1 MSIASR
7 TGDDRDATSRPNGDA
22 DGDGGDASE
31 GEDATAA
38 WAAVQKD
45 A

>member
-22 DGDGGDASE
+22 DGDAGE
-31 GEDATAA
+31 GEDAMAA